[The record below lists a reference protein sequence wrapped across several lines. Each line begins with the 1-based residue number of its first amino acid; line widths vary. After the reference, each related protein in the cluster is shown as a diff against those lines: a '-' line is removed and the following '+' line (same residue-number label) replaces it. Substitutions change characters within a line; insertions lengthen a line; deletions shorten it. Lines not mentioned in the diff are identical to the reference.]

1 MLILIPT
8 RKLRVNCYVDSHVTV
23 LFSYE
28 DPHNPVCSR
37 SQSGYVVTFVNCT
50 IQWVSN
56 LHTDIYLSTL
66 HAEYVALSQSIRDLL
81 PFNALAKETLK
92 GIGLNTKKI
101 KVVTPSSA
109 F

>member
-1 MLILIPT
+1 MD
-8 RKLRVNCYVDSHVTV
+8 YEFAG
-23 LFSYE
+23 LFSSE

-50 IQWVSN
+50 IRWVSN
-56 LHTDIYLSTL
+56 LHIDISLSTL
-66 HAEYVALSQSIRDLL
+66 HVDYVALSQSIRDLL

-101 KVVTPSSA
+101 KLVTPSSA